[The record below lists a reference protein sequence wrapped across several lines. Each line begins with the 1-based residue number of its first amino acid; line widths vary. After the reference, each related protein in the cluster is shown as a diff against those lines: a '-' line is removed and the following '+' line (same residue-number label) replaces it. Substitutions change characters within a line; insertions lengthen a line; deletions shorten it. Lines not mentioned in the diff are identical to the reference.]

1 MNQSVFVVNRFLS
14 LLTVLGD
21 IFIIFFLLLF
31 FFFLIR
37 GKLKSVKKISF
48 LKFLSRFSFHFALI
62 VALLATLGSLFYS
75 EIAKFTPCTLCW
87 YQRILMYPK
96 VILISLA
103 MIKKDRHIA
112 DYLSTMSLTG
122 ASISLYHYYLQRGG
136 KSLFPCS
143 VVGYSASC
151 TENFVMEFNYIT
163 IPVMAATAFGLI
175 IVLMIISKY
184 FSQK

>member
-87 YQRILMYPK
+87 YQRILMYPQ
-96 VILISLA
+96 VILLGRA
-103 MIKKDRHIA
+103 FLKKDRNIIPYSIILSGIGAVIA
-112 DYLSTMSLTG
+112 
-122 ASISLYHYYLQRGG
+122 LYHYLLQINIVPSIG
-136 KSLFPCS
+136 CQ
-143 VVGYSASC
+143 VVGYSSSC
-151 TENFVMEFNYIT
+151 SQTFVMEFGYIT
-163 IPVMAATAFGLI
+163 IPMMSLTAFLLI
-175 IVLMIISKY
+175 IAFLL
-184 FSQK
+184 